1 MNKPYFLT
9 VEGIEGAGKSTAV
22 TFLHQRL
29 KQAHISH
36 QVTREPGGTE
46 IAEEIRRML
55 LHKNYQEP
63 MSKDTELLMMFASRA
78 QHLERVIRP
87 ALALGKWVICDR
99 FTEATYAYQGGG
111 RGVPMDRIKQI
122 EHWVQG
128 DLRPDRI
135 LLLDIPVIVGQKRI
149 VHRSQEDRIEQE
161 KTTFFERVR
170 QGYLE
175 RAQQYPERYRVIDGS
190 QTLPQVEMQLLEVL
204 DELLCS

>member
-111 RGVPMDRIKQI
+111 RGVSMDRIKQI

-170 QGYLE
+170 QIYLE